1 MDVARV
7 LLEWRADVNGRG
19 FLGRTALMEAVIGG
33 KDDVADVLLRHSADV
48 EAKDLQGLSP
58 LTRARQQGNL
68 KMVHLLLDHGANVL
82 SNKDVVYKGPQ
93 EIQDFVDKS
102 LAAQSFVF
110 SC

>member
-1 MDVARV
+1 MARV
-7 LLEWRADVNGRG
+7 LLEWRADVNGWG

>member
-1 MDVARV
+1 MARV

-33 KDDVADVLLRHSADV
+33 KSEVADVLLRYSADV

-68 KMVHLLLDHGANVL
+68 QMVRLLLDHGANVF
-82 SNKDVVYKGPQ
+82 SNKDVVNKGPQ
-93 EIQDFVDKS
+93 EVQDFMDQS
-102 LAAQSFVF
+102 LAY
-110 SC
+110 